1 MLGAGQI
8 SRRGRFP
15 HKEQSFPAR
24 IEGRVPSM
32 TCAFLSSSPARQ
44 SARAGACAIAALVL
58 GANIACAAEG
68 GQNGSSE
75 VVFLAQLVT
84 LMVVGRLLGEAMNRI
99 GQPSVMGMLLGGIM
113 LGPSVL
119 GALWPDLQHALFP
132 RTPEQKAM
140 LDGISQLGILLLLLL
155 MDGD

>member
-1 MLGAGQI
+1 MGFHTWSGSNSAQ
-8 SRRGRFP
+8 RRFP
-15 HKEQSFPAR
+15 HKEQSSLAR
-24 IEGRVPSM
+24 IEGR
-32 TCAFLSSSPARQ
+32 ALARQ
-44 SARAGACAIAALVL
+44 SARACACAIAALVL

-68 GQNGSSE
+68 GQSGSSE

-119 GALWPDLQHALFP
+119 GALWPDLHHALFP